1 MKEAFAR
8 NRVLSV
14 LVIILLL
21 TNLLL
26 LFFFVWKKPDDAP
39 KPGTQRGRG
48 EVTQL
53 LEKEVGFTK
62 QQLDQYKQLKEQ
74 HWERLKPAFGDL
86 RAARDRF
93 YMLLKED
100 VVADSVLTAAADSI
114 GAKQVVIDL
123 QTYRHFRDVRS
134 LCTAEQLPRFDSVV
148 QHVMKK
154 MNNFRKSPPKEDSL
168 KKRP

>member
-8 NRVLSV
+8 NKVLGV

-26 LFFFVWKKPDDAP
+26 LFFFVWNKPDDA
-39 KPGTQRGRG
+39 GRSSNRGKGG
-48 EVTQL
+48 EVMQL
-53 LEKEVGFTK
+53 LEKQVGFSK
-62 QQLDQYKQLKEQ
+62 QQLDQYKQLKDQ
-74 HWERLKPAFGDL
+74 HWERMKTSFGDL
-86 RAARDRF
+86 RAARDNF
-93 YMLLKED
+93 YKLLNENS
-100 VVADSVLTAAADSI
+100 VPDSVLTAAADSI

-123 QTYRHFRDVRS
+123 QTYRHFREVRG
-134 LCTAEQLPRFDSVV
+134 LCTPEQLPHFDSVV

-168 KKRP
+168 KR